1 MLSLTK
7 GRKTLMSAVLKGP
20 FGQVDLGPTPLTIG
34 RIPGNQ
40 LVLAEPKVSSHHA
53 EIRSQGQDYA
63 IIDLGS
69 TNGTFVNDQRLAS
82 NVPRML
88 RTGDTIGIGDIRM
101 TYEVPGSAG
110 TEPTV
115 FAGSRQ
121 GSGPSYT
128 PTVAAPFPPNTG
140 YGADAQQPGA
150 YQPPPPPPAAGYE
163 QASYPPRSPYSGTPV
178 AGYGEGAQ
186 PGAYQSPPPPPVAP
200 GYGPSGYPQA
210 ASYPGAPVAPPTQR
224 PNRRRLWT
232 ILGAILG
239 VVVIAL
245 IIFGVIGYVNRST
258 PTKSLNAFCTAL
270 KGGDYQ
276 TDYNQLASGLQS
288 KLGSEAD
295 FAAGYASNG
304 GLGKITN
311 CTVTNV
317 NDEAGTGTINYT
329 FAQGNALVV
338 DYSLSDENG
347 SSKITRTQPRS
358 SPTLT
363 LSNYCGALKVGD
375 YQSAYNELSSAAQ
388 SQETESQFAAN
399 FSNNKVN
406 NCTVSNVKD
415 AAGTGTINYSLAN
428 GTSLVADYTLVN
440 ENGTWKI
447 KTEQV
452 RSTPTLTLVTFCDS
466 LKGGDYQ
473 TAYNQLSA
481 REQSLGTEA
490 EFAASLTSNMVTAC
504 TVSNVNDTAGTG
516 TISYTFANGATSVID
531 YMLINDNGTWK
542 IDSGKQRA

>member
-7 GRKTLMSAVLKGP
+7 GRETIMSAVLKGP

-34 RIPGNQ
+34 RTPGNQ

-63 IIDLGS
+63 IVDLGS

-82 NVPRML
+82 NVPSML
-88 RTGDTIGIGDIRM
+88 RTGDTISIGDTRI

-163 QASYPPRSPYSGTPV
+163 QANYPPSSPYYGTPV

-186 PGAYQSPPPPPVAP
+186 PGAYQSSPPPPVVP

-210 ASYPGAPVAPPTQR
+210 GSYPGAPAPAAPPTQR

-232 ILGAILG
+232 ILGAVLG

-258 PTKSLNAFCTAL
+258 PTKTLNAFCTAL

-276 TDYNQLASGLQS
+276 T
-288 KLGSEAD
+288 
-295 FAAGYASNG
+295 
-304 GLGKITN
+304 
-311 CTVTNV
+311 
-317 NDEAGTGTINYT
+317 
-329 FAQGNALVV
+329 
-338 DYSLSDENG
+338 
-347 SSKITRTQPRS
+347 
-358 SPTLT
+358 
-363 LSNYCGALKVGD
+363 
-375 YQSAYNELSSAAQ
+375 AYKELSSTAQ
-388 SQETESQFAAN
+388 DQETEAQFAAN

-406 NCTVSNVKD
+406 NCTVSNVND
-415 AAGTGTINYSLAN
+415 GAGTGTINYSLAS

-452 RSTPTLTLVTFCDS
+452 RSTPTLTLNTFCNS
-466 LKGGDYQ
+466 LKTGDYQ

-481 REQSLGTEA
+481 REQSQGTEA
-490 EFAASLTSNMVTAC
+490 QFAASLTSNMVTAC

-516 TISYTFANGATSVID
+516 TISYTFANGATSVDD
-531 YMLINDNGTWK
+531 YMLIMENGSWK

>member
-7 GRKTLMSAVLKGP
+7 GRETIMSAVLKGP

-34 RIPGNQ
+34 RTPGNQ

-53 EIRSQGQDYA
+53 EIRPQGQDYA
-63 IIDLGS
+63 IVDLGS

-82 NVPRML
+82 NVPSML
-88 RTGDTIGIGDIRM
+88 RTGDTIVIGDTRI

-150 YQPPPPPPAAGYE
+150 YQPPPPPPAGYE
-163 QASYPPRSPYSGTPV
+163 QASYPPSSPYYGTPV

-186 PGAYQSPPPPPVAP
+186 PGAYQSPPPVAP
-200 GYGPSGYPQA
+200 GYGPSGYAQA
-210 ASYPGAPVAPPTQR
+210 ASYPGAPAPAAPPTQR

-232 ILGAILG
+232 ILGAVLG

-258 PTKSLNAFCTAL
+258 PTKTLNAFCTAL
-270 KGGDYQ
+270 KGADYQ
-276 TDYNQLASGLQS
+276 TAYNQLSSGLQS
-288 KLGSEAD
+288 KVGSEGV

-311 CTVTNV
+311 CTVTTV
-317 NDEAGTGTINYT
+317 NDG
-329 FAQGNALVV
+329 
-338 DYSLSDENG
+338 
-347 SSKITRTQPRS
+347 
-358 SPTLT
+358 
-363 LSNYCGALKVGD
+363 
-375 YQSAYNELSSAAQ
+375 
-388 SQETESQFAAN
+388 
-399 FSNNKVN
+399 
-406 NCTVSNVKD
+406 
-415 AAGTGTINYSLAN
+415 AGTGTINYSLAN
-428 GTSLVADYTLVN
+428 GVSLVADYTLVN

-447 KTEQV
+447 KSEQV
-452 RSTPTLTLVTFCDS
+452 RSTPTLTLNTFCNS
-466 LKGGDYQ
+466 LKTGDYQ

-490 EFAASLTSNMVTAC
+490 QFAASLTSNMVTAC

-516 TISYTFANGATSVID
+516 TVSYTFADGATSIID
-531 YMLINDNGTWK
+531 YTLIMENGTWK

>member
-1 MLSLTK
+1 
-7 GRKTLMSAVLKGP
+7 MSAVLKGP

-34 RIPGNQ
+34 RTPGNQ

-53 EIRSQGQDYA
+53 EIRPQGQDYA
-63 IIDLGS
+63 IVDLGS

-82 NVPRML
+82 NVPSML
-88 RTGDTIGIGDIRM
+88 RTGDTIVIGDTRI

-150 YQPPPPPPAAGYE
+150 YQPPPPPPAGYE
-163 QASYPPRSPYSGTPV
+163 QASYPPSSPYYGTPV

-186 PGAYQSPPPPPVAP
+186 PGAYQSPPPVAP
-200 GYGPSGYPQA
+200 GYGPSGYAQA
-210 ASYPGAPVAPPTQR
+210 ASYPGAPAPAAPPTQR

-232 ILGAILG
+232 ILGAVLG

-258 PTKSLNAFCTAL
+258 PTKTLNAFCTAL
-270 KGGDYQ
+270 KGADYQ
-276 TDYNQLASGLQS
+276 TAYNQLSSGLQS
-288 KLGSEAD
+288 KVGSEGV

-311 CTVTNV
+311 CTVTTV
-317 NDEAGTGTINYT
+317 NDGAGTGTINYT

-338 DYSLSDENG
+338 DYSLGDENG
-347 SSKITRTQPRS
+347 SSKIFRTQPHS

-363 LSNYCGALKVGD
+363 LSNYCGELKAGD
-375 YQSAYNELSSAAQ
+375 YQSAYKELSSTAQ
-388 SQETESQFAAN
+388 SQETEAQFAAN

-406 NCTVSNVKD
+406 NCTVSNVND

-428 GTSLVADYTLVN
+428 GVSLVADYTLVN

-447 KTEQV
+447 KAEQV
-452 RSTPTLTLVTFCDS
+452 RSTPTLTLNTFCNS
-466 LKGGDYQ
+466 LKTGDYQ

-490 EFAASLTSNMVTAC
+490 QFAASLTSNMVTAC

-516 TISYTFANGATSVID
+516 TISYTFADGASSIID
-531 YMLINDNGTWK
+531 YTLIMENGTWK